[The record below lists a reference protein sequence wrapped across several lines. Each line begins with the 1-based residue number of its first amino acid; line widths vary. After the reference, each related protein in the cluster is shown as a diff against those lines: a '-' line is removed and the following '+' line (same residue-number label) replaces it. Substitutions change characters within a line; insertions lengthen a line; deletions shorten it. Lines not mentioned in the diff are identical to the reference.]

1 MIIKNKYR
9 TIHFNF
15 SLPFDRRLEG
25 LLIGS
30 EFLLKGIDVVPK
42 VLCSRF
48 EIAREFHEGGVVSR
62 DKEIAD
68 SLAFLCFL
76 FVQAA
81 FHVGKHV
88 EFDLFVE
95 RSIDRKDVVQ
105 IFLKDSGCVLII
117 ACVKIPML
125 GKEWGKDSHDGIS
138 SFLELNA

>member
-1 MIIKNKYR
+1 MISSK
-9 TIHFNF
+9 
-15 SLPFDRRLEG
+15 
-25 LLIGS
+25 
-30 EFLLKGIDVVPK
+30 FLLKGIDVIPK
-42 VLCSRF
+42 VLGSCF

-95 RSIDRKDVVQ
+95 RPIDRKNMVQ
-105 IFLKDSGCVLII
+105 VFLKDSGCVLII
-117 ACVKIPML
+117 ACMKIPML
-125 GKEWGKDSHDGIS
+125 GKEWGEDSNDGIGF
-138 SFLELNA
+138 FLDLNA